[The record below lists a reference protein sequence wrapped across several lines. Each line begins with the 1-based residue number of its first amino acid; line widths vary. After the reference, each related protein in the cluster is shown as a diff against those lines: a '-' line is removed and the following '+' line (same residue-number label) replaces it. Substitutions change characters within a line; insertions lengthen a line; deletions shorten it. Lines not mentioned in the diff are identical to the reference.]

1 MKNLYFLD
9 KKLSHIVNEFD
20 SFERLKDMDGEIFRK
35 YERRITKRFQVNE
48 KNYFI
53 KFHGPVGWKEILKN
67 IFQIKTP
74 VIGAQREYEALNHL
88 AKRGIQCPEIKGFGK
103 KGLNPA
109 NSSSFLITEELYETL
124 SLEDFFL
131 KGLYKQL
138 TKRQRIN
145 LGS

>member
-53 KFHGPVGWKEILKN
+53 KFHGPVGWRR
-67 IFQIKTP
+67 F
-74 VIGAQREYEALNHL
+74 
-88 AKRGIQCPEIKGFGK
+88 
-103 KGLNPA
+103 
-109 NSSSFLITEELYETL
+109 
-124 SLEDFFL
+124 
-131 KGLYKQL
+131 
-138 TKRQRIN
+138 
-145 LGS
+145 

>member
-9 KKLSHIVNEFD
+9 KKLSHIFNEFD

-88 AKRGIQCPEIKGFGK
+88 TNRGIQCPEIKGFGK
-103 KGLNPA
+103 RGLNPA
-109 NSSSFLITEELYETL
+109 NSAWFACIAQPLLAIVVEEGRLA
-124 SLEDFFL
+124 DW
-131 KGLYKQL
+131 QPV
-138 TKRQRIN
+138 
-145 LGS
+145 